1 MFFNAFEVI
10 SWRELELC
18 GLIFVYRFFLDNT
31 MQKSCKSCSN
41 LFTSDS
47 ATTGFRCGVTY
58 FSQPPVERKMKRM
71 ETYPEVNEMDSC
83 DQYRSRVEQLRTDL
97 STQSRLA

>member
-1 MFFNAFEVI
+1 
-10 SWRELELC
+10 
-18 GLIFVYRFFLDNT
+18 
-31 MQKSCKSCSN
+31 MQKSCQSCSN
-41 LFTSDS
+41 LLISDS

-58 FSQPPVERKMKRM
+58 FSQPPAERKMKRM
-71 ETYPEVNEMDSC
+71 ETYLEVNEMDSC

>member
-1 MFFNAFEVI
+1 
-10 SWRELELC
+10 
-18 GLIFVYRFFLDNT
+18 

-47 ATTGFRCGVTY
+47 ATTGLRCGVTY

-83 DQYRSRVEQLRTDL
+83 DEYRSRVEQLRTDL